1 LARLGMIADTLT
13 AAGIYLTVVVL
24 TAAAFSD
31 LLS

>member
-1 LARLGMIADTLT
+1 MIADTLT